1 MNFASKLILSCR
13 ENLAPILAGIIGL
26 FVFYTSF
33 YGGFETLI
41 QRSLFVALI
50 SSLAVLLYPLGKNKS
65 WRTLG
70 VFIDLT
76 IVTIVIISTIY
87 IVLNFETI
95 MNSMPFAQNI
105 DIWLASLTLLCILEL
120 ARRTAS
126 LIFPI
131 LVGTAISYA
140 YFGQYIPGELGH
152 RGFDIYYLT
161 EVIFLS
167 DRGMWGML
175 VNIASTTLASFIL
188 FGSFL
193 LHTGAG
199 QTFLDM
205 SSRVS
210 GSSVGGAAKIATIA
224 SGLFGSISGSSVANV
239 ATTGNFTI
247 PLMKRLNYPSAFAG
261 AVEAMASTGGQLA
274 PPIMGTAAFVMAE
287 LIGVN
292 YWTIITVAFI
302 PALLLYFGIFT
313 TVHLISKKS
322 NFGKVDSSELPNWKD
337 SLVWHRLA
345 PILCAFIGI
354 LLGVIKGY
362 SINMTACLGIIG
374 NVGAFVICNILLKKS
389 WKESLQKIKL
399 ALIDGGKG
407 VVVVGIILVAAQIF
421 VAMINLTGI
430 GVTITNIILNFAGGD
445 VLLIAILM
453 ALVCL
458 IAGMGLPTSAAYVL
472 VAAVFAPALIQQGFE
487 AITVHLFV
495 LYYAALSVITPPVC
509 IAVFVASAIS
519 QDPWHK
525 VAAYTL
531 RLGGVAYILPLL
543 FLFNPELLLE
553 GSTVSII
560 TTIFLTILQIIAL
573 SSFLAAYPFGGRKF
587 SWVLW
592 IVPAALIFS
601 PEIYIKL
608 IGAFIVI
615 SMLLINNR
623 IPKNNCHTT
632 ISPTI

>member
-1 MNFASKLILSCR
+1 MNLTPKLTSSTR
-13 ENLAPILAGIIGL
+13 EKAIPILAGIIGL

-33 YGGFETLI
+33 YGGFETII

-50 SSLAVLLYPLGKNKS
+50 ASLGVLLYPLGKGKP
-65 WRTLG
+65 WRSLG
-70 VFIDLT
+70 LFVDLA
-76 IVTIVIISTIY
+76 IVTIVISSTVY
-87 IVLNFETI
+87 IIINFEMI

-105 DIWLASLTLLCILEL
+105 DIWLASLTLVCILEL

-131 LVGTAISYA
+131 LVATSISYA
-140 YFGQYIPGELGH
+140 YFGQYIPGDLGH

-175 VNIASTTLASFIL
+175 VSIASTTLASFIL

-210 GSSVGGAAKIATIA
+210 GSSVGGAAKIATLA

-247 PLMKRLNYPSAFAG
+247 PLMKKLKYPSAFAG

-302 PALLLYFGIFT
+302 PALLLYLGIFA
-313 TVHLISKKS
+313 TVHFISKKS
-322 NFGKVDSSELPNWKD
+322 NFGKVDSSELPNWRD
-337 SLVWHRLA
+337 SFVWHRLA
-345 PILCAFIGI
+345 PILCAFLGI
-354 LLGVIKGY
+354 LLGVINGY
-362 SINMTACLGIIG
+362 SINMTACLGILG
-374 NVGAFVICNILLKKS
+374 NVSAFIICNFLLKKT
-389 WKESLQKIKL
+389 WKESLVKIKL

-430 GVTITNIILNFAGGD
+430 GVTITNIILNFAGD
-445 VLLIAILM
+445 NVLVIAILM

-487 AITVHLFV
+487 AMAVHLFV

-553 GSTVSII
+553 GSVISII
-560 TTIFLTILQIIAL
+560 TTLLITILQIIAL
-573 SSFLAAYPFGGRKF
+573 SSFLAAYPFGERKL
-587 SWVLW
+587 SWILW
-592 IVPAALIFS
+592 AVPAVLIFS
-601 PEIYIKL
+601 PEIYIKV
-608 IGAFIVI
+608 IGALIIFI
-615 SMLLINNR
+615 MLLMNNR
-623 IPKNNCHTT
+623 ISRNNCATT
-632 ISPTI
+632 TSPIV